1 MDRLPLLLGSNS
13 HGLRTIISLKHKA
26 YKRVSLRLPFM
37 QREKSAYIILRR
49 KGVSYNQIADC
60 FGRSVSV
67 VFNAIRKARFFASL
81 RREDL
86 RKLPRRRREFNASK
100 SHFFM
105 VKLRAAWEAWV
116 CGEGER
122 PP

>member
-1 MDRLPLLLGSNS
+1 MNMKYA
-13 HGLRTIISLKHKA
+13 HGNKA
-26 YKRVSLRLPFM
+26 FRVPFM
-37 QREKSAYIILRR
+37 QREKSAYLILRR

-67 VFNAIRKARFFASL
+67 VFRAIRKVRAFAGL

-105 VKLRAAWEAWV
+105 VKLRSAWEAWV